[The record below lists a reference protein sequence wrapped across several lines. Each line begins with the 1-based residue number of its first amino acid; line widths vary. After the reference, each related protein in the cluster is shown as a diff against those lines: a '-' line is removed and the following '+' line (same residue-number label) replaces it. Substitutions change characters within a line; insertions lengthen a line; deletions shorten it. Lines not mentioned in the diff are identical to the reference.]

1 VGSGS
6 STDKALTDKASL
18 LTGHGRLRS
27 PAALVDGR
35 RFATARRPLPAPV

>member
-18 LTGHGRLRS
+18 LTGHDRVRS
-27 PAALVDGR
+27 LAALDVR
-35 RFATARRPLPAPV
+35 RFATARRPLPTPV